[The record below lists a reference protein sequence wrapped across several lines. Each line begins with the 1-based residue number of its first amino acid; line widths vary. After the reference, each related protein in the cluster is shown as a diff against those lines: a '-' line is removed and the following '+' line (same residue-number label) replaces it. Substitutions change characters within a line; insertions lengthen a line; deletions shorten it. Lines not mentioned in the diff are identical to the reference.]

1 MKVTFILLSYNF
13 FVYAMDGFSRNYLGR
28 YGMGF
33 VDENQGFDV
42 GEDYEINICNNNRH
56 GPCYVVMGGRDV
68 GMANSG
74 LTNIEKNSWPW
85 PWSYE
90 HMIGLPVNQGTLKQR
105 NLLSGIPA
113 THRPP
118 RPRNL
123 LSLSHGGEWH
133 MISAPRLTITSH
145 GAPQKL
151 ILRAGMLKA
160 NGATV
165 HCHAFQV
172 VRLQKGRPAFSL
184 SPIRERHMTN

>member
-1 MKVTFILLSYNF
+1 
-13 FVYAMDGFSRNYLGR
+13 
-28 YGMGF
+28 
-33 VDENQGFDV
+33 
-42 GEDYEINICNNNRH
+42 
-56 GPCYVVMGGRDV
+56 
-68 GMANSG
+68 
-74 LTNIEKNSWPW
+74 
-85 PWSYE
+85 
-90 HMIGLPVNQGTLKQR
+90 MIGLPVNQGTLKQR

-118 RPRNL
+118 RPRNAF
-123 LSLSHGGEWH
+123 SLSHGGEWH

-184 SPIRERHMTN
+184 SPIRERHMTNAPRLMAIRSPGAPQKLMLRANIFLATGATVHCSMIVQHIHRRCDVLGKN